1 MFSTDAI
8 LNLMA
13 FASDTNFP
21 ERSFTEVPEG
31 STWVQNGQGCWVWTN
46 HPEPTNDTLL
56 ARPRSIRRSVGQEAV
71 TGRQFF
77 ELACDVGNGFSVVIR
92 WLGSH

>member
-13 FASDTNFP
+13 FAADTNFP
-21 ERSFTEVPEG
+21 NRNFTEVPEG
-31 STWVQNGQGCWVWTN
+31 VVWVQNGQGCWVWTN
-46 HPEPTNDTLL
+46 HPEPNDALL
-56 ARPRSIRRSVGQEAV
+56 ARPRCVRRSAGEEAG
-71 TGRQFF
+71 TGRQLF